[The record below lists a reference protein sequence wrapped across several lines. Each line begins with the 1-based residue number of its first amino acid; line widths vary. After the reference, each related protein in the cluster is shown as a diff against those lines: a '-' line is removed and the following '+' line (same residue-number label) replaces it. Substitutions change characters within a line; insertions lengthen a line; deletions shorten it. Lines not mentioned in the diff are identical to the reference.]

1 MLSVLY
7 IDLATDPPTAC
18 SMQYVI
24 EFRPGNQK
32 HVLCVEM
39 AQYDCMHSM
48 LKWLN
53 IFLHRS
59 VSYNEVMT
67 SVPEPG
73 TSACSLSQLTG

>member
-1 MLSVLY
+1 
-7 IDLATDPPTAC
+7 
-18 SMQYVI
+18 MQCVI

-53 IFLHRS
+53 IFFTQIWKLTPYWNSHILAWTLHVKIVLQNPAAPIR
-59 VSYNEVMT
+59 YICLAHKPPPPHN
-67 SVPEPG
+67 
-73 TSACSLSQLTG
+73 